1 MGNKR
6 LPAWTAIKPDWIAP
20 HLTRVFAFTYDRQ
33 SGEITRSL
41 AGNQLLALPAAAIPN
56 FSGHWKLNAADSDD
70 PQRLVQAQF
79 DSPAGIVT
87 CVQPHDLLAGDLRGT
102 PLQQFQP
109 PRLAL
114 RMHLTVSR
122 VVLGP
127 AFYRG
132 TGKLFQQGTHIVE
145 GERIVLPLST
155 DGINGDGALGA
166 SDYDDPIAEA
176 ATDPVEVLHDVE
188 EWFAL

>member
-1 MGNKR
+1 MPASHDGFTSFRERIASTALGMLADHWQSALGNKR

-20 HLTRVFAFTYDRQ
+20 HLTRVFAFTYDRH

-41 AGNQLLALPAAAIPN
+41 AGSQLL
-56 FSGHWKLNAADSDD
+56 
-70 PQRLVQAQF
+70 
-79 DSPAGIVT
+79 T
-87 CVQPHDLLAGDLRGT
+87 LLAGDLRGT

-132 TGKLFQQGTHIVE
+132 TGKLFQQGGHMVE
-145 GERIVLPLST
+145 GERIVLPLAT

-188 EWFAL
+188 EWFPL